1 MKRAWKS
8 LASVMLAAAMVVT
21 TVMAYLPSLEVLA
34 APIMK
39 EMAHLKS
46 GSGNANGHFGS
57 ATPEAFILSDNTD
70 VTGED
75 FSFTL
80 KMGSTKD
87 DTRFRFVNKYVDDN
101 NWSFIAYDGMANNW
115 FVQYAADGASA
126 YPGLSGLPALNQND
140 VVEFSGSS
148 GLELTVNNTTSG
160 ESGTASVTD
169 ASFNSLKD
177 EAGQI
182 GFGAATYSTS
192 YTDIYFADLVVG
204 EREYTAADYR
214 NWSLYKEDAEG
225 QTWEPSVSVEVGAVC
240 IRRSRR

>member
-46 GSGNANGHFGS
+46 GSGNANAHFGG

-80 KMGSTKD
+80 KVGSTKD

-101 NWSFIAYDGMANNW
+101 NWSFIAYDGMADNW

-140 VVEFSGSS
+140 VVEFSGSYKDS

-182 GFGAATYSTS
+182 GFGAAT
-192 YTDIYFADLVVG
+192 
-204 EREYTAADYR
+204 
-214 NWSLYKEDAEG
+214 
-225 QTWEPSVSVEVGAVC
+225 
-240 IRRSRR
+240 

>member
-87 DTRFRFVNKYVDDN
+87 DTRFRFVNKYVDDS
-101 NWSFIAYDGMANNW
+101 NWSFIA
-115 FVQYAADGASA
+115 
-126 YPGLSGLPALNQND
+126 
-140 VVEFSGSS
+140 
-148 GLELTVNNTTSG
+148 
-160 ESGTASVTD
+160 
-169 ASFNSLKD
+169 
-177 EAGQI
+177 
-182 GFGAATYSTS
+182 
-192 YTDIYFADLVVG
+192 
-204 EREYTAADYR
+204 
-214 NWSLYKEDAEG
+214 
-225 QTWEPSVSVEVGAVC
+225 
-240 IRRSRR
+240 

>member
-101 NWSFIAYDGMANNW
+101 NWSFIAYDGMADNW
-115 FVQYAADGASA
+115 FVQYAADGSICT
-126 YPGLSGLPALNQND
+126 
-140 VVEFSGSS
+140 VV
-148 GLELTVNNTTSG
+148 
-160 ESGTASVTD
+160 TA
-169 ASFNSLKD
+169 
-177 EAGQI
+177 
-182 GFGAATYSTS
+182 
-192 YTDIYFADLVVG
+192 
-204 EREYTAADYR
+204 
-214 NWSLYKEDAEG
+214 
-225 QTWEPSVSVEVGAVC
+225 
-240 IRRSRR
+240 

>member
-57 ATPEAFILSDNTD
+57 ATPEAFILSDNID
-70 VTGED
+70 VTDED

-80 KMGSTKD
+80 KVGSTKD

-101 NWSFIAYDGMANNW
+101 NWSFIA
-115 FVQYAADGASA
+115 
-126 YPGLSGLPALNQND
+126 
-140 VVEFSGSS
+140 
-148 GLELTVNNTTSG
+148 
-160 ESGTASVTD
+160 
-169 ASFNSLKD
+169 
-177 EAGQI
+177 
-182 GFGAATYSTS
+182 
-192 YTDIYFADLVVG
+192 
-204 EREYTAADYR
+204 
-214 NWSLYKEDAEG
+214 
-225 QTWEPSVSVEVGAVC
+225 
-240 IRRSRR
+240 